1 MIDMTS
7 ESRLV
12 ALLEDVLAEQRRLA
26 EAHQR
31 AWADHARAMAAHD
44 ARLRGT
50 LRGLCGM
57 LLAFCAVAALGQS
70 WPALRWLVLG

>member
-1 MIDMTS
+1 MIDITS

-26 EAHQR
+26 EAQRR
-31 AWADHARAMAAHD
+31 AWADHARSIAAHD

-57 LLAFCAVAALGQS
+57 LLAFSVVAALAQS
-70 WPALRWLVLG
+70 WPALRWLIVG

>member
-1 MIDMTS
+1 MIDITS

-26 EAHQR
+26 EAHSR
-31 AWADHARAMAAHD
+31 AWADHARAAAAHD
-44 ARLRGT
+44 ARLHAT

-57 LLAFCAVAALGQS
+57 LFAFCVIAALAQS
-70 WPALRWLVLG
+70 WPALRWLVMG